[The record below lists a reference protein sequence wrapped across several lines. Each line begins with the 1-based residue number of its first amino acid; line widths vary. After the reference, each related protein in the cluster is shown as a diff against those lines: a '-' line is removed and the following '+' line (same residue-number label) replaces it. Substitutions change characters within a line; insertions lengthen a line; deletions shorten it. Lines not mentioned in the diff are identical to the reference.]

1 MEAISELV
9 IEKLRN
15 GSEEAFRKIYD
26 LYFTKLFNFA
36 VSYVIVRDEA
46 ADIVQT
52 VFLSLWDKRES
63 LAKNT
68 NLNNYLVTLT
78 RNQSLNH
85 LRHNRAGMNYQS
97 YQQGIHDELILNYYA
112 LERLNDS
119 RFTYEELETRLHE
132 ALDSMP
138 VESRESFLL
147 SRVEGKRYFEIAEK
161 MNISVKTV
169 EKKMSQALGILRE
182 ALKDYLTFL
191 F

>member
-1 MEAISELV
+1 MEPISEQE
-9 IEKLRN
+9 IEQLRV
-15 GSEEAFRKIYD
+15 GSEDAFRKVYYR
-26 LYFTKLFNFA
+26 YFPKLLNFA

-68 NLNNYLVTLT
+68 NLNNYLITLT

-85 LRHNRAGMNYQS
+85 LRHSRAGMNYQS
-97 YQQGIHDELILNYYA
+97 YKQSIHDELMLNYYA
-112 LERLNDS
+112 LERLNDNS
-119 RFTYEELETRLHE
+119 STYEELETRLEE

-138 VESRESFLL
+138 VESRESFLM

-169 EKKMSQALGILRE
+169 EKKMSQALEILRE
-182 ALKDYLTFL
+182 ALKDYTAFL